1 MATYE
6 IQGPDG
12 KIYQIDGPKG
22 ATKEQ
27 VVSAIQAR
35 LKEKEEEQERK
46 VQEKKPEP
54 ESGAVAGFRS
64 SLERMQADYYAVQ
77 AARGVEG
84 AEEEAKK
91 HRERANEIYK
101 QPEFLE
107 HPIDYL
113 AGLAGQSAPYM
124 AAPLVAGVAGS
135 LAAPA
140 LGLGALGA
148 TILGTGAAFGTG
160 ATQFTGSNLSRQLE
174 EGKAAKD
181 LEVGKAIAASIPQ
194 AALDTLSLRMMPG
207 LGRIFEKAGFNLAE
221 REVEEI
227 AKQSIVKRV
236 IMTSGTEGL
245 TESAQQVFERAQAGL
260 NLTDAQARQEYFDN
274 FIGGALLGGVI
285 GGPGAAF
292 EKMKAQDTLMA
303 KKYEAELA
311 AKKAEEEAAKVTQT
325 AVPDAEGN
333 VELPTFTSSALQRG
347 ADAGA
352 EAAATIDPNNID
364 AINQALNE
372 AAKADAEV
380 GITKQ
385 ESQAAQPAVTD
396 EKKAI
401 TDLVGDAYAE
411 HGKGTEVLKAL
422 KPQFEAMGITD
433 TKEQKAIIEEART
446 TLGIPKN
453 DTKAGREAMPVWQQ
467 QWKESRS
474 GKQPTDANITGDQSG
489 AAGAAPKSGDASGGA
504 GTPDA
509 NRMDTSGGTAK
520 PATTSAPDERATLT
534 DEELAVKADAELIA
548 NEDAA
553 AVVAA
558 AEEGEKPDGAKSTS
572 TPASDQR
579 PALKQTGRINYDDNE
594 IYTGEIVNNLPN
606 GKGSYKWPDG
616 SVYDGEFVNGSF
628 SGNGTLT
635 YPDGYVETGIFKDDE
650 LFTGQAITTNPDG
663 SKTIDTYKDNKLIEE
678 KSSAPETTE
687 AVKTKKEGK
696 KKEPAPAVSSE
707 PAAPITAPAPA
718 PAPAAAKPT
727 KKVIKLDEEKAAP
740 AETHTPQQK
749 HYLTMKTDTRAA
761 PATSIKEG
769 MGYAA
774 AESAFDFYDT
784 AYSNIEQALK
794 GRVKQE
800 NDARDTAYKEAKAR
814 GEKVSKPEKATTF
827 DILKKMTDAE
837 LIKLFESNVD
847 EEKLTDERRAQMD
860 ARDQFIKSLTE
871 EQQKAVRKRAV
882 EMFHRE
888 VKAVKNLGRTTTQAD
903 LRKNREKAARE
914 AIEKQLD
921 EIEKPSRKVTPTK
934 EKTGPTQVET
944 LEQKR
949 TAAIQKALESGE
961 VDRVFAAIA
970 NERINDSI
978 TAVFARKIYD
988 VLKTLGLSKVKKSI
1002 ESKLA
1007 AWEKHNGKNYEAARK
1022 DVAAAEKYRS
1032 QNPEEDVP
1040 KNLLDAEK
1048 AGKAVIKEYEAE
1060 KAKLIASLP
1069 EGTTQFPTIVLGT
1082 VENGHAGKYDPSTD
1096 TITIDLNNLGKDR
1109 LDVVVLHELTH
1120 YMADHVV
1127 DNRGNLTKEQ
1137 QIAINKL
1144 DNLYKYVNSKLGK
1157 KFEIG
1162 NLKEFIAQAFSS
1174 PEFQTAMGNLAP
1186 METEGKKQNVF
1197 SLFAKRVM
1205 EMLGFRNRLLSNEE
1219 LEEVGGTYGAVLG
1232 DVLTQ
1237 IEQIIKVDRTA
1248 PAVGV
1253 SYMSSTTPAKK
1264 PSKPSIPTPAGGST
1278 EFEKM
1283 RDAIPSTSFSAKN
1296 VVKAFS
1302 INKFAEKATRLFQND
1317 RASIKNWQRRMWLTG
1332 RYSSFLLGFNNIYDQ
1347 LTLSSGNADW
1357 LYRQYIQKSNENIRA
1372 AIADYAKTNNLDID
1386 TALKDLGL
1394 FAIAIHEEERRDAL
1408 YLRTV
1413 DLTDAEILTDK
1424 KTGQPISPN
1433 EARNAIFAYMD
1444 KHKLEL
1450 SGAEYLRA
1458 QLEAIVNDKKN
1469 FSTDPSVDPNTFNRT
1484 DRKYNVAGYSA
1495 EQIKAAKEEYEKH
1508 KEEADKVLSKLSAV
1522 NEATLELNKMANYM
1536 SEFANNYI
1544 MFYGFKNY
1552 VPFKGKNFSED
1563 KADIFNRDGR
1573 MLGGDFQE
1581 DINTFEGRLT
1591 VPDNPIL
1598 QVMADG
1604 AKAAMRAGRKD
1615 VTQSIYNAV
1624 KDGTLDGEIMKFG
1637 DKDYV
1642 DFEDRKNDDILKQLK
1657 GETKIF
1663 HYMPNGRVAIIQ
1675 VNNREQREAIRRT
1688 YRDVNPVADYVLNK
1702 LNTYTGLAGQMH
1714 TRYKITFAPVNFVR
1728 DVLTNAWSI
1737 GAEGKGW
1744 LGPLKSFRYL
1754 SSVALDV
1761 ATGKLFKSWR
1771 FAALYSQGKTNV
1783 IEQLAKNDSYY
1794 KDLLDYTKT
1803 GGKVSYIQGIAPK
1816 GQLQELM
1823 KSPQGK
1829 LLTKEKIDRFF
1840 DIWIDT
1846 FEMASRVSAFRVA
1859 KATVTADL
1867 TKKGGATK
1875 EEIDEAAIKTAA
1887 AYSKNLANFEQVG
1900 EWGRHLG
1907 ALFMFYRPSATG
1919 AVRAMDAVAPAF
1931 NFSMERAKLS
1941 LPEFA
1946 AIANIREKLS
1956 KNPTETEEKKLKA
1969 ELAKMEEAVK
1979 TFEENYAQLKVSS
1992 RIVVAALAGAGA
2004 AVYWMAQGTGDDDE
2018 LGRNRVSTDDMTRWT
2033 KFARF
2038 HIPGFDNPIQ
2048 IPWGFGLGAFAA
2060 MGAQVAAMSD
2070 PKNPTN
2076 KIDLLGNMVTITLD
2090 SFMPLPFSRIPIT
2103 EKPGQMLVDSITPS
2117 LVRPVTE
2124 FYMNVDALGHQIY
2137 NNRQSKFGDAYTGGD
2152 NIPESYK
2159 YAARLL
2165 AESTNGYINWSP
2177 NTMYFF
2183 ANNYADGVS
2192 SVANSGINIALWLSG
2207 KKDFNSHTDTMIF
2220 DSFFGSRSNFD
2231 SRQWSKVEADLKERS
2246 ERVKMFKADPPM
2258 YAKYLA
2264 ANPLDAVLQREYDG
2278 DVQGRLKELRAE
2290 ANKWRTTRGLDIKT
2304 RTALVKN
2311 AVLQENMIKYHL
2323 IQKYKALGIEL

>member
-12 KIYQIDGPKG
+12 KVYQIDGPKG

-27 VVSAIQAR
+27 VVAAIQDR
-35 LKEKEEEQERK
+35 LRERKEEEERK
-46 VQEKKPEP
+46 AEEKKPEP
-54 ESGAVAGFRS
+54 ESGAIAGFRS

-91 HRERANEIYK
+91 HRERAAEIYK
-101 QPEFLE
+101 SPEFLE

-113 AGLAGQSAPYM
+113 TGLVGQSAPYM
-124 AAPLVAGVAGS
+124 AAPVVAGLAATA
-135 LAAPA
+135 AAPA

-148 TILGTGAAFGTG
+148 TVLGTSAAFGAG
-160 ATQFTGSNLSRQLE
+160 ATQFAGSNLSRQLE
-174 EGKAAKD
+174 EGRAAKD
-181 LEVGKAIAASIPQ
+181 LEVGKAVAAAIPQ

-207 LGRIFEKAGFNLAE
+207 LGRIFEKAGIEVGE
-221 REVEEI
+221 RQLEEI
-227 AKQSIVKRV
+227 AKQAIIKRV
-236 IMTSGTEGL
+236 IVTSGTEGL

-260 NLTDAQARQEYFDN
+260 NLTDEQARQEYFDS
-274 FIGGALLGGVI
+274 FIGGALLGGVV
-285 GGPGAAF
+285 GVPGAAY
-292 EKMKAQDTLMA
+292 EKMKAEDTLKA
-303 KKYEAELA
+303 KEYEAGLA
-311 AKKAEEEAAKVTQT
+311 AKKAEEEATKIDKT

-333 VELPTFTSSALQRG
+333 VDLPTFTPSALQTG
-347 ADAGA
+347 AKAGT
-352 EAAATIDPNNID
+352 EAAAIDPNNID
-364 AINQALNE
+364 AINDALNE
-372 AAKADAEV
+372 ARKADAEV
-380 GITKQ
+380 GITK
-385 ESQAAQPAVTD
+385 EEIQAAQPAVTTGL
-396 EKKAI
+396 
-401 TDLVGDAYAE
+401 TDSVIERAYAE
-411 HGKGTEVLKAL
+411 NDVSTAKVQKAL
-422 KPQFEAMGITD
+422 KSELEAMGLTTPAD
-433 TKEQKAIIEEART
+433 QKAFLKQKQAE
-446 TLGIPKN
+446 LGIPTIDPKA
-453 DTKAGREAMPVWQQ
+453 DGKTKAEQKKQKDIWATNTL
-467 QWKESRS
+467 S
-474 GKQPTDANITGDQSG
+474 GIKDTIDGEQSINADLTGDQSG
-489 AAGAAPKSGDASGGA
+489 AAGAVSESGITPGGTTTSDASGVVP
-504 GTPDA
+504 T
-509 NRMDTSGGTAK
+509 GGTAK
-520 PATTSAPDERATLT
+520 PATTSTPDERTTLKQSEITYNDGNTYVGATLNGIPEGQGTYTQT
-534 DEELAVKADAELIA
+534 DGSNYAGEFKGGQFNGQGTYTFADGYTLTGVFENGKLLNGQGTYTSEDGRTLTSIFENGELISK
-548 NEDAA
+548 
-553 AVVAA
+553 
-558 AEEGEKPDGAKSTS
+558 EEP
-572 TPASDQR
+572 
-579 PALKQTGRINYDDNE
+579 
-594 IYTGEIVNNLPN
+594 
-606 GKGSYKWPDG
+606 
-616 SVYDGEFVNGSF
+616 SV
-628 SGNGTLT
+628 T
-635 YPDGYVETGIFKDDE
+635 
-650 LFTGQAITTNPDG
+650 
-663 SKTIDTYKDNKLIEE
+663 
-678 KSSAPETTE
+678 ETTE
-687 AVKTKKEGK
+687 TEQTEEEGQK
-696 KKEPAPAVSSE
+696 QAATPA
-707 PAAPITAPAPA
+707 
-718 PAPAAAKPT
+718 KR
-727 KKVIKLDEEKAAP
+727 VIKLGEEKAAP
-740 AETHTPQQK
+740 TETHTPEQAA
-749 HYLTMKTDTRAA
+749 YLGMKTDTRAA
-761 PATSIKEG
+761 PAASIKEG

-774 AESAFDFYDT
+774 AETAFDFYDS
-784 AYSNIEQALK
+784 AYSNIERALK
-794 GRVKQE
+794 GRVAEE
-800 NDARDTAYKEAKAR
+800 NTARNTAYNEAKAR
-814 GEKVSKPEKATTF
+814 GEKVSKPEKATTL
-827 DILKKMTDAE
+827 DILQKMPEAE
-837 LIKLFESNVD
+837 LIKLFNENVS
-847 EEKLTDERRAQMD
+847 EKKLNDTRRNEMKTRAK
-860 ARDQFIKSLTE
+860 FIESLTK
-871 EQQKAVRKRAV
+871 EQQEAVRKRAV

-888 VKAVKNLGRTTTQAD
+888 VKAVKNIGRTTTQAD
-903 LRKNREKAARE
+903 LRKNREQAARE
-914 AIEKQLD
+914 SVEKQLD

-949 TAAIQKALESGE
+949 NAAIQKALESGE

-978 TAVFARKIYD
+978 TALFARKIHD
-988 VLKTLGLSKVKKSI
+988 VLKTLGLSKTKKSI
-1002 ESKLA
+1002 ESKLT

-1022 DVAAAEKYRS
+1022 DVAAAEKYRN
-1032 QNPEEDVP
+1032 QNPEKDVP

-1048 AGKAVIKEYEAE
+1048 AAKAVIKEYEAQRE
-1060 KAKLIASLP
+1060 KLIASLP
-1069 EGTTQFPTIVLGT
+1069 EGTTQYPTIVLGT

-1109 LDVVVLHELTH
+1109 LDIVVLHEITH

-1137 QIAINKL
+1137 QIAINRL

-1157 KFEIG
+1157 KFDIG
-1162 NLKEFIAQAFSS
+1162 NLKEFIAQAFSN
-1174 PEFQTAMGNLAP
+1174 PEFQTAMGKLAP

-1197 SLFAKRVM
+1197 SIFAKRIM
-1205 EMLGFRNRLLSNEE
+1205 EMLGFRNRLLNNEE
-1219 LEEVGGTYGAVLG
+1219 LAEVGGTYGAVLG

-1264 PSKPSIPTPAGGST
+1264 PSKPPIPAPAGGS
-1278 EFEKM
+1278 EKFEEL
-1283 RDAIPSTSFSAKN
+1283 RDSIPSPSFNAKN
-1296 VVKAFS
+1296 IVKAFS

-1317 RASIKNWQRRMWLTG
+1317 RAAIKNWQRRIWLTG
-1332 RYSSFLLGFNNIYDQ
+1332 RYSSFALGFNNIYDQ

-1357 LYRQYIQKSNENIRA
+1357 LYRQYIQKFNEDIRA
-1372 AIADYAKTNNLDID
+1372 SVADYAKTRDLDVD
-1386 TALKDLGL
+1386 TALKELGL
-1394 FAIAIHEEERRDAL
+1394 FAIANHEAERREAL
-1408 YLRTV
+1408 YLRTI
-1413 DLTDAEILTDK
+1413 DLTDAEILTDNK
-1424 KTGQPISPN
+1424 GNPISPN

-1450 SGAEYLRA
+1450 SGAKYLRA

-1469 FSTDPSVDPNTFNRT
+1469 FSTDPSVDPKSFDRT
-1484 DRKYNVAGYSA
+1484 DRKYNVAGYST
-1495 EQIKAAKEEYEKH
+1495 EQIESAKKAYEKY
-1508 KEEADKVLSKLSAV
+1508 KKDADKVLSKLKAV
-1522 NEATLELNKMANYM
+1522 NEATLELNTMANYM

-1544 MFYGFKNY
+1544 MFYGFENY

-1563 KADIFNRDGR
+1563 KADMFNTDGR
-1573 MLGGDFQE
+1573 KLGGDFQE
-1581 DINTFEGRLT
+1581 DQHTFEGRIT
-1591 VPDNPIL
+1591 VPENPIL

-1642 DFEDRKNDDILKQLK
+1642 EFEDRKNDDILKQLK

-1675 VNNREQREAIRRT
+1675 INNREQREAIRRT
-1688 YRDVNPVADYVLNK
+1688 YQTTNPVADYALNV

-1714 TRYKITFAPVNFVR
+1714 TRYKIGFAPMNFVR

-1744 LGPLKSFRYL
+1744 LGPLQSFRYL
-1754 SSVALDV
+1754 GAVGLDV

-1771 FAALYSQGKTNV
+1771 FAALYSQGKTGV

-1816 GQLQELM
+1816 GQLQEVM

-1829 LLTKEKIDRFF
+1829 LFDKDKIDRLF

-1846 FEMASRVSAFRVA
+1846 FEMASRVSAFRIA
-1859 KATVTADL
+1859 KATITTDL
-1867 TKKGGATK
+1867 KKKGGATK
-1875 EEIDEAAIKTAA
+1875 EEIDEASTKTAA
-1887 AYSKNLANFEQVG
+1887 AYAKNLANFEQVG
-1900 EWGRHLG
+1900 EWGRAIG
-1907 ALFMFYRPSATG
+1907 ALFVFFRPSATG

-1931 NFSMERAKLS
+1931 NFSMDRAKLA

-1946 AIANIREKLS
+1946 AIANIKEKLS
-1956 KNPTETEEKKLKA
+1956 KSPTATEEKELKA
-1969 ELAKMEEAVK
+1969 ELVKMEKAVK

-1992 RIVVAALAGAGA
+1992 RIVVAALAGAGV
-2004 AVYWMAQGTGDDDE
+2004 AVYWMAQSTGDDDE

-2038 HIPGFDNPIQ
+2038 HIPGFENPIQ
-2048 IPWGFGLGAFAA
+2048 LPWGFGLGAFAA
-2060 MGAQVAAMSD
+2060 MGAQLAAMSD

-2076 KIDLLGNMVTITLD
+2076 KIDLMGNMVMITLD

-2103 EKPGQMLVDSITPS
+2103 EKPGQMLLDSITPS
-2117 LVRPVTE
+2117 LIRPISE

-2137 NNRQSKFGDAYTGGD
+2137 NNRQTKFGDAYTGGD

-2159 YAARLL
+2159 AAARLL
-2165 AESTNGYINWSP
+2165 AESTNGALNWSP

-2183 ANNYADGVS
+2183 ANNYVDGVAN
-2192 SVANSGINIALWLSG
+2192 VVNSGINIALWLSG
-2207 KKDFNSHTDTMIF
+2207 KKDFNSHTDTMVF

-2231 SRQWSKVEADLKERS
+2231 SRQWSKVEEDLKNRS
-2246 ERVKMFKADPPM
+2246 EKVKMFKADPVM
-2258 YAKYLA
+2258 YAKYLS

-2290 ANKWRTTRGLDIKT
+2290 ANKWRTMRSLDIKT

>member
-12 KIYQIDGPKG
+12 TIYQIDGPEN
-22 ATKEQ
+22 ATKKQ

-35 LKEKEEEQERK
+35 LREREEEEERK
-46 VQEKKPEP
+46 AEEKKPEP
-54 ESGAVAGFRS
+54 ESGALAGFRS

-91 HRERANEIYK
+91 HRERAAEIYK
-101 QPEFLE
+101 SPEFLDR
-107 HPIDYL
+107 PIDYL
-113 AGLAGQSAPYM
+113 TGLIGQSAPYM
-124 AAPLVAGVAGS
+124 AAPLVAGAAGA
-135 LAAPA
+135 LAAPTI
-140 LGLGALGA
+140 GLGALGA
-148 TILGTGAAFGTG
+148 TVLGTGAAFGAG

-174 EGKAAKD
+174 EGRAAKD
-181 LEVGKAIAASIPQ
+181 LEVGKAIAAAIPQ

-207 LGRIFEKAGFNLAE
+207 LGRIFEKAGYKLAE
-221 REVEEI
+221 REIEEI

-260 NLTDAQARQEYFDN
+260 NLTNEQARQEYFDS
-274 FIGGALLGGVI
+274 FIGGALLGGVV
-285 GGPGAAF
+285 GVPGAAY
-292 EKMKAQDTLMA
+292 EKMKAEDTLKA
-303 KKYEAELA
+303 KEYEAGLA

-333 VELPTFTSSALQRG
+333 VALPTFTSALQRG
-347 ADAGA
+347 ADTG
-352 EAAATIDPNNID
+352 AATVKDPNDID

-372 AAKADAEV
+372 AARADAEA
-380 GITKQ
+380 G
-385 ESQAAQPAVTD
+385 SQAAQPAQPAVTD

-411 HGKGTEVLKAL
+411 HGKGAEVLKAL

-453 DTKAGREAMPVWQQ
+453 NTKAGREAMPVWQQ

-489 AAGAAPKSGDASGGA
+489 AAGAASEFGDSSGGA
-504 GTPDA
+504 GAPDA
-509 NRMDTSGGTAK
+509 NRVDTSGGTAK
-520 PATTSAPDERATLT
+520 PATSSTPDKRTALVPGPAILNELGGSTPVTVLSTSGDRAEISIKDEMGEVLRSVPITSLQQTTLSA
-534 DEELAVKADAELIA
+534 EAQKEADALQKEIDRLKQGESNVPA
-548 NEDAA
+548 PTETKQTK
-553 AVVAA
+553 
-558 AEEGEKPDGAKSTS
+558 EEG
-572 TPASDQR
+572 Q
-579 PALKQTGRINYDDNE
+579 
-594 IYTGEIVNNLPN
+594 
-606 GKGSYKWPDG
+606 
-616 SVYDGEFVNGSF
+616 
-628 SGNGTLT
+628 
-635 YPDGYVETGIFKDDE
+635 
-650 LFTGQAITTNPDG
+650 
-663 SKTIDTYKDNKLIEE
+663 
-678 KSSAPETTE
+678 
-687 AVKTKKEGK
+687 
-696 KKEPAPAVSSE
+696 KKEPAPAVDAE
-707 PAAPITAPAPA
+707 PAPVDEGKPA
-718 PAPAAAKPT
+718 

-749 HYLTMKTDTRAA
+749 HYLTMETDTRAA

-774 AESAFDFYDT
+774 AESAFDSYDS
-784 AYSNIEQALK
+784 AYSNIERALK
-794 GRVKQE
+794 GRVAEE
-800 NDARDTAYKEAKAR
+800 NAAREAAYNEAKAR
-814 GEKVSKPEKATTF
+814 GEKVSKPEKATTA
-827 DILKKMTDAE
+827 DILQKMPEAE
-837 LIKLFESNVD
+837 LIKLFEANKNES
-847 EEKLTDERRAQMD
+847 KLTDERLAQMD
-860 ARDQFIKSLTE
+860 ARNQFIESLTK
-871 EQQKAVRKRAV
+871 EQQEAVRKRAV

-888 VKAVKNLGRTTTQAD
+888 VKAVKNIGRTTTQAD
-903 LRKNREKAARE
+903 LRKNREQAARD
-914 AIEKQLD
+914 AIEKQLE

-961 VDRVFAAIA
+961 ADRVFAAIA

-988 VLKTLGLSKVKKSI
+988 VLKTLGLSKAKKSI

-1060 KAKLIASLP
+1060 RAKLIASLP

-1157 KFEIG
+1157 KFEIS
-1162 NLKEFIAQAFSS
+1162 NLKEFIAQSFSN

-1197 SLFAKRVM
+1197 SLFAKRIM
-1205 EMLGFRNRLLSNEE
+1205 EMLGFRNRLLSREE
-1219 LEEVGGTYGAVLG
+1219 IEEVGGTYGAVLG

-1264 PSKPSIPTPAGGST
+1264 PSIPAPAGGST

-1283 RDAIPSTSFSAKN
+1283 VDAIPSTSFSAKN
-1296 VVKAFS
+1296 IVKAFS

-1332 RYSSFLLGFNNIYDQ
+1332 RYIAYASGFNNIYDQ

-1357 LYRQYIQKSNENIRA
+1357 LYRQYVQKINEDIRA
-1372 AIADYAKTNNLDID
+1372 SVAGYAKARDLDVD
-1386 TALKDLGL
+1386 RALKELGL
-1394 FAIAIHEEERRDAL
+1394 FAIANHEAERREAL
-1408 YLRTV
+1408 YLRTI
-1413 DLTDAEILTDK
+1413 DLTDAEILTDNK
-1424 KTGQPISPN
+1424 GNPISPN
-1433 EARNAIFAYMD
+1433 EARNAIFSYMD

-1450 SGAEYLRA
+1450 SGAKYLRA

-1469 FSTDPSVDPNTFNRT
+1469 FSTDPSVDPNTFDRA
-1484 DRKYNVAGYSA
+1484 DRKYNVAGYST
-1495 EQIKAAKEEYEKH
+1495 EQIEAAKEEYEKH
-1508 KEEADKVLSKLSAV
+1508 KEEADKVLKKLNTV
-1522 NEATLELNKMANYM
+1522 NEATLELNRMANYM
-1536 SEFANNYI
+1536 SEFADNYI

-1563 KADIFNRDGR
+1563 KADMFNTDGR
-1573 MLGGDFQE
+1573 KLGGDFQE
-1581 DINTFEGRLT
+1581 DQHTFEGRVT
-1591 VPDNPIL
+1591 VPENPIL

-1624 KDGTLDGEIMKFG
+1624 KDGTLDGKIMKFG

-1663 HYMPNGRVAIIQ
+1663 HYMPNGRVAIVQI
-1675 VNNREQREAIRRT
+1675 NNREQREAIRRT
-1688 YRDVNPVADYVLNK
+1688 YQTTNPVADYALNV

-1714 TRYKITFAPVNFVR
+1714 TRYKIGFAPMNFVR

-1744 LGPLKSFRYL
+1744 LGPLQSFRYL
-1754 SSVALDV
+1754 GAVGLDV

-1771 FAALYSQGKTNV
+1771 FAALYSQGKTGV

-1803 GGKVSYIQGIAPK
+1803 GGKVSYIAGIAPK
-1816 GQLQELM
+1816 GQLQEIM

-1829 LLTKEKIDRFF
+1829 LLTKEKIDRLF

-1846 FEMASRVSAFRVA
+1846 FEMASRVSAFRIT
-1859 KATVTADL
+1859 KATVTAEL
-1867 TKKGGATK
+1867 KKKGGATK
-1875 EEIDEAAIKTAA
+1875 EEIDEAATKTAA
-1887 AYSKNLANFEQVG
+1887 AYAKNLANFEQVG
-1900 EWGRHLG
+1900 EWGRAIG

-1931 NFSMERAKLS
+1931 NLSMDRAKLA

-1956 KNPTETEEKKLKA
+1956 KNPTATEEKELKA
-1969 ELAKMEEAVK
+1969 ELVKMEKAVK

-2038 HIPGFDNPIQ
+2038 HIPGFENPIQ
-2048 IPWGFGLGAFAA
+2048 LPWGFGLGAFAA
-2060 MGAQVAAMSD
+2060 MGAQLAAMSD

-2076 KIDLLGNMVTITLD
+2076 KIDLMGNMIMITLD
-2090 SFMPLPFSRIPIT
+2090 SFMPLPFSRIPLT
-2103 EKPGQMLVDSITPS
+2103 EKPGQMLLDSITPS

-2137 NNRQSKFGDAYTGGD
+2137 NNRQTKFGDAYTGGD

-2159 YAARLL
+2159 AAARLL
-2165 AESTNGYINWSP
+2165 AESTNGALNWSP

-2183 ANNYADGVS
+2183 ANNYADGV
-2192 SVANSGINIALWLSG
+2192 ANLANNGINIALWLAG
-2207 KKDFNSHTDTMIF
+2207 KKDFNAHTDTMIF

-2246 ERVKMFKADPPM
+2246 ERVKMFEADPVM

-2264 ANPLDAVLQREYDG
+2264 ANPLDAALQREYNG
-2278 DVQGRLKELRAE
+2278 DIQGRLKELRAE
-2290 ANKWRTTRGLDIKT
+2290 ANKWRTIRGLDIKT

-2323 IQKYKALGIEL
+2323 IQKYKALGIKL